1 MDTNFRLV
9 DVFGE
14 RPFSGNPLAVV
25 LGATDA
31 STEGMQEMTRWLNF
45 SETAFVLPAIDPA
58 ADYRVRIF
66 TLHRVMPF
74 AGHPTLGSCHA
85 WLASAGR
92 PRRSDEIVQECGV
105 GLVNIRRSNNNLAFR
120 APPLIRSG
128 AVDQTKRMELA
139 VFLGIPDSEILD
151 ATWADNGPGWVVVML
166 RSAER
171 VLKLRPA
178 ATYPTRLDV
187 GVVGAYADNASP
199 AFELRAFF
207 TDHNGAVREDPVTG
221 SLNASVGQWLFATGR
236 ANRPYVASQGECLG
250 RRGRIYVSR
259 DHEGH
264 VWVGGATSDMFTGR
278 LAVGDAQGKSLG

>member
-1 MDTNFRLV
+1 MDSDFRLV

-14 RPFSGNPLAVV
+14 RPFSGNPLAVL
-25 LGATDA
+25 LGATEV
-31 STEGMQEMTRWLNF
+31 STESMQEMTRWLNF
-45 SETAFVLPAIDPA
+45 SETAFVLPASDPA
-58 ADYRVRIF
+58 ADYLVRIF
-66 TLHRVMPF
+66 TLQCEMPF

-85 WLASAGR
+85 WLASGGR
-92 PRRSDEIVQECGV
+92 PRRSDEIVQECGI
-105 GLVNIRRSNNNLAFR
+105 GLVRIRRGNNTLAFR

-128 AVDQTKRMELA
+128 AVEQQKRVEIA
-139 VFLGIPDSEILD
+139 AFLGIPNADILD

-178 ATYPTRLDV
+178 TTYPERVDV
-187 GVVGAYADNASP
+187 GVVGAYADNVSP

-236 ANRPYVASQGECLG
+236 VNRAYVASQGACLG

-278 LAVGDAQGKSLG
+278 LVVRSAHGKSLD